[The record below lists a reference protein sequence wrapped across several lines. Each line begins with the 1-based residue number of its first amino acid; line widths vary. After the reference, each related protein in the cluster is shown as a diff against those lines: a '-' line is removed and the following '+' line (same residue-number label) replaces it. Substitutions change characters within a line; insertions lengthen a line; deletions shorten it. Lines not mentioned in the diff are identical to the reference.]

1 MIQKF
6 SVTRNCYCLF
16 VLDLHRHW
24 PCSGSVAIC
33 QNILKMF
40 ICLLLRKTCTTFAAT
55 NNKIETTMKKFFMNL
70 VALLALMFAAPAAH
84 ATDWFNVLSDGG
96 ETIAVNPDISTSDGG
111 KSYLVW
117 VRNSFDLPE
126 SRAFYTRDRGYDKTV
141 AYKLTLY
148 KFTDD
153 WNNFNIVQVSV
164 YDEQGNIID
173 QYANPDMANTED
185 VIPAGSP
192 IETVAEA
199 AKVIYEIKNNPE

>member
-1 MIQKF
+1 MK
-6 SVTRNCYCLF
+6 RLF
-16 VLDLHRHW
+16 VTLM
-24 PCSGSVAIC
+24 A
-33 QNILKMF
+33 
-40 ICLLLRKTCTTFAAT
+40 
-55 NNKIETTMKKFFMNL
+55 L
-70 VALLALMFAAPAAH
+70 VALMVAAPAAH
-84 ATDWFNVLSDGG
+84 ATDWFDVLSSGG
-96 ETIAVNPDISTSDGG
+96 ETLAVNPEISTTDNG

-117 VRNSFDLPE
+117 VRNSFDVPE

-148 KFTDD
+148 KFTDN

-164 YDEQGNIID
+164 YGEDGEIID

-199 AKVIYEIKNNPE
+199 AKVIYEIRTNPE